1 MPSCSFSGLVAAS
14 GSLHGELLRFQP
26 GGMKRAG
33 EARTQS
39 RPGWCCWWGEQWGR
53 VQYAWGL
60 CGAPGADVSNA
71 LACIFCPPRHCWPRR
86 LHHRLELGCFHTS
99 AARSELLPGTRNRSS
114 SDVTCYEICPNCFT
128 VNTHTVG
135 LIFDKICD
143 FSYLCLLCNNI
154 FVTNIRAEN

>member
-1 MPSCSFSGLVAAS
+1 M
-14 GSLHGELLRFQP
+14 HG
-26 GGMKRAG
+26 
-33 EARTQS
+33 
-39 RPGWCCWWGEQWGR
+39 
-53 VQYAWGL
+53 GL
-60 CGAPGADVSNA
+60 CGAPGAEVSNA
-71 LACIFCPPRHCWPRR
+71 LACVFCPPRHCWPRR

-128 VNTHTVG
+128 VNTYNVG

-154 FVTNIRAEN
+154 LVTNIWAENLNLTIYSAFPSYLVMRELSRS